1 MTEEKKEV
9 VEETKPEVQEEPI
22 PEKQD
27 EPVSEQQPEE
37 VKPEEAKEDENEVKA
52 EPVEEVKTEEAAD
65 GKSEETEKKDSV
77 NKKEKQED
85 EIEVVR
91 LEDLTEESEYSDKEI
106 DFLTQMYDKTLRQ
119 IKQGDIVKG
128 KILDVTDSDVLV
140 DIGFKSE
147 GIIPGDEFDDL
158 KAVQVGEEL
167 EVFLEN
173 VEDPNGQLI
182 LSRRRADFIRVW
194 ENVVEKFEKNETI
207 NGTIVRRIKGGM
219 VVTLNG
225 VDAFLPGSQID
236 VKPIRDFDSYLG
248 REMEFRIVKVNHAR
262 RNIVVS
268 SRVLIEKEMESQ
280 RSEIIKTIE
289 KGQVRKGTVKNIT
302 DFGVFIDLGGV
313 DGLLHIT
320 DLSWGRVNHPSE
332 VVKLDEDIEVVIL
345 DFNENK
351 DRISLGRKQLMPHPW
366 ENIEDKYP
374 MAKVIIG
381 KVVSLTDYGAFIEL
395 ETGIEGLIHI
405 SEMSWSQHIK
415 HPSQLLHVGME
426 IEAKVLNVES
436 DEKKISL
443 GLKQLEPDP
452 WEKIDDK
459 YPLNSKHTGVV
470 RNLTQFGA
478 FVELEE
484 GIDGLVHISDLS
496 WTKKIRHPS
505 EVVKKG
511 DEIEVVVLGINRDER
526 RIALGH
532 KQIEENPWDA
542 FENKYKVDTETNG
555 TVSRI
560 IDKGVIVT
568 LPLGVDGFIP
578 INHLGHPK
586 LKKATEYYKTGD
598 EIPAKVIE
606 FDKDNKKIVLSV
618 SNYFKGKEEKEWES
632 YLSKQGVEKN
642 TMEEILKSSLATS
655 DNKSDE
661 KVELPPEMNEEAVKE
676 KPEETVSEEKI
687 VDEAV
692 VKEEVVDE
700 KVEKDEATAEEV
712 VKEEAVAEGV
722 TEEAIN
728 KTEVVEETPE
738 TEPMTE
744 SVPEVVTEVDEQTET
759 PEEEVAEVEK
769 KTKKKKTATKKE
781 KTEVAEDA
789 EKEEKPK
796 KAKTTKKKTEPE
808 VAVEDAE
815 KEES

>member
-22 PEKQD
+22 PVVEE
-27 EPVSEQQPEE
+27 EPVSEQKPEE
-37 VKPEEAKEDENEVKA
+37 DKPEEAIKA
-52 EPVEEVKTEEAAD
+52 EKEEKSDSAEEVKTETSADKEPEA
-65 GKSEETEKKDSV
+65 KEKKEPAK
-77 NKKEKQED
+77 KKEKQKED

-91 LEDLTEESEYSDKEI
+91 LEDIVEEKEYSDEEF
-106 DFLTQMYDKTLRQ
+106 DFLTQMYDKTLHE

-158 KAVQVGEEL
+158 KAVKVGEEL

-173 VEDPNGQLI
+173 IEDPNGQMI

-207 NGTIVRRIKGGM
+207 NGIIVRRIKGGM

-248 REMEFRIVKVNHAR
+248 RELEFRIVKVNHAR

-332 VVKLDEDIEVVIL
+332 VVKLDEEIEIVIL

-351 DRISLGRKQLMPHPW
+351 DRISLGRKQLLPHPW
-366 ENIEDKYP
+366 ENIDAKYP
-374 MAKVIIG
+374 VGKVVIG

-426 IEAKVLNVES
+426 VEVKVLNVES

-452 WEKIDDK
+452 WEKIDEK
-459 YPLNSKHTGVV
+459 YPINLKHTGIV

-532 KQIEENPWDA
+532 KQIEENPWEI
-542 FENKYKVDTETNG
+542 FEDKYKVDTETTG

-586 LKKATEYYKTGD
+586 LKKATEYYNTGD
-598 EIPAKVIE
+598 EVPAKVIE

-618 SNYFKGKEEKEWES
+618 SNYFKDKEDKEWEE
-632 YLSKQGVEKN
+632 YLAKQGVEKN
-642 TMEEILKSSLATS
+642 TMEEILKSSLANGEKKPVEKKTRV
-655 DNKSDE
+655 DSDE
-661 KVELPPEMNEEAVKE
+661 KEKSIVETEVE
-676 KPEETVSEEKI
+676 KISEEK
-687 VDEAV
+687 A
-692 VKEEVVDE
+692 EE
-700 KVEKDEATAEEV
+700 KAVEKKVVEE
-712 VKEEAVAEGV
+712 
-722 TEEAIN
+722 
-728 KTEVVEETPE
+728 EVVEEK
-738 TEPMTE
+738 
-744 SVPEVVTEVDEQTET
+744 PEVEPEM
-759 PEEEVAEVEK
+759 EEEAKVGKALVEQPEKPVEEAEVKME
-769 KTKKKKTATKKE
+769 TKKMKTTA
-781 KTEVAEDA
+781 
-789 EKEEKPK
+789 
-796 KAKTTKKKTEPE
+796 TKKKTE
-808 VAVEDAE
+808 VADQPQKEEKKE
-815 KEES
+815 KEKSTKKKTETATEKKDTKKKEEKEKF

>member
-1 MTEEKKEV
+1 M
-9 VEETKPEVQEEPI
+9 
-22 PEKQD
+22 
-27 EPVSEQQPEE
+27 
-37 VKPEEAKEDENEVKA
+37 
-52 EPVEEVKTEEAAD
+52 
-65 GKSEETEKKDSV
+65 
-77 NKKEKQED
+77 KEKQKEE

-91 LEDLTEESEYSDKEI
+91 LEDLIEESEYSDEEL
-106 DFLTQMYDKTLRQ
+106 DFLTQMYDKTLHE

-158 KAVQVGEEL
+158 KAVKVGEEL

-207 NGTIVRRIKGGM
+207 NGIIVRRIKGGM

-248 REMEFRIVKVNHAR
+248 RELEFRIVKVNHAR

-332 VVKLDEDIEVVIL
+332 VVKLDEEIEIVIL

-351 DRISLGRKQLMPHPW
+351 DRISLGRKQLLPHPW
-366 ENIEDKYP
+366 ENIDVKYP
-374 MAKVIIG
+374 VGKVVIG

-426 IEAKVLNVES
+426 VEVKVLNVES

-452 WEKIDDK
+452 WEKIDEK
-459 YPLNSKHTGVV
+459 YPINLKHTGVV

-532 KQIEENPWDA
+532 KQIEENPWET
-542 FENKYKVDTETNG
+542 FEDKYKVDTETTG

-586 LKKATEYYKTGD
+586 LKKATEYYNTGD
-598 EIPAKVIE
+598 EVPAKVIE
-606 FDKDNKKIVLSV
+606 FDKENKKIVLSV
-618 SNYFKGKEEKEWES
+618 SNYFKDKEDKEWEE
-632 YLSKQGVEKN
+632 YLTKQGVEKN
-642 TMEEILKSSLATS
+642 TMEEILKSSLAK
-655 DNKSDE
+655 DEKKPVEKKNGAESDE
-661 KVELPPEMNEEAVKE
+661 KEESIVETKAEEI
-676 KPEETVSEEKI
+676 SEEKA
-687 VDEAV
+687 EEKAV
-692 VKEEVVDE
+692 EE
-700 KVEKDEATAEEV
+700 KVVEE
-712 VKEEAVAEGV
+712 
-722 TEEAIN
+722 
-728 KTEVVEETPE
+728 EVVEEK
-738 TEPMTE
+738 
-744 SVPEVVTEVDEQTET
+744 PEVEPVV
-759 PEEEVAEVEK
+759 EEEAKVGKALVEQPEKPVEKAEVK
-769 KTKKKKTATKKE
+769 KETKKNKTTA
-781 KTEVAEDA
+781 
-789 EKEEKPK
+789 
-796 KAKTTKKKTEPE
+796 TKKKTE
-808 VAVEDAE
+808 VADQPQ
-815 KEES
+815 KEEKKEKAKSTKKKTESATEKKDTKKEEEKGNS

>member
-1 MTEEKKEV
+1 MTEAKKQA
-9 VEETKPEVQEEPI
+9 EETATTQVQEVPAPEEEIQITEVTQASEKTGKEEAGHPHKVAKPKPEKTE
-22 PEKQD
+22 
-27 EPVSEQQPEE
+27 SGTT
-37 VKPEEAKEDENEVKA
+37 
-52 EPVEEVKTEEAAD
+52 VKT
-65 GKSEETEKKDSV
+65 KT
-77 NKKEKQED
+77 QED
-85 EIEVVR
+85 TPDKSRIDDSDIEIVH
-91 LEDLTEESEYSDKEI
+91 LEDLLEEKEYSQQEI
-106 DFLTQMYDKTLRQ
+106 DFMTQMYDKTLRE

-128 KILDVTDSDVLV
+128 KILDVTSGDVLV

-158 KAVQVGEEL
+158 REVKVGEEL

-194 ENVVEKFEKNETI
+194 ENVVQKFENNETI
-207 NGTIVRRIKGGM
+207 VGTIVRRIKGGM
-219 VVTLNG
+219 VVSLKG

-236 VKPIRDFDSYLG
+236 VKPIRDFDAYLG
-248 REMEFRIVKVNHAR
+248 REMEFKIVKVNHAR

-302 DFGVFIDLGGV
+302 DFGVFVDLGGV

-366 ENIEDKYP
+366 ANVDDKYP
-374 MAKVIIG
+374 VGKVIEG

-426 IEAKVLNVES
+426 VEAKVLNVEME
-436 DEKKISL
+436 EKKISL

-452 WEKIDDK
+452 WDKIDTK
-459 YPLNSKHTGVV
+459 FPEGSKHKGMV

-511 DEIEVVVLGINRDER
+511 DEIEVVVLGVNRDER

-532 KQIEENPWDA
+532 KQVEENPWDA
-542 FENKYKVDTETNG
+542 FEEKYNVDTETKG
-555 TVSRI
+555 IVSRI
-560 IDKGVIVT
+560 IDKGIIIT

-578 INHLGHPK
+578 INHLGHAK
-586 LKKATEYYKTGD
+586 LKKVSDFFKQGD
-598 EIPAKVIE
+598 EVPAKVIE
-606 FDKDNKKIVLSV
+606 FDKDNKKIVLSIT
-618 SNYFKGKEEKEWES
+618 NYFKDKEENEWS
-632 YLSKQGVEKN
+632 DYLSKQGVEKT
-642 TMEEILKSSLATS
+642 TMQELIKDAELETKKKAKVTDKEEKKEGAEEVAVTPAKFVQDGAVTEEKAAPAVVETAEGDTTVKKKSVKK
-655 DNKSDE
+655 KSEE
-661 KVELPPEMNEEAVKE
+661 KGKAEADTKDDKVKE
-676 KPEETVSEEKI
+676 KKPRASKKKA
-687 VDEAV
+687 DDQG
-692 VKEEVVDE
+692 DE
-700 KVEKDEATAEEV
+700 K
-712 VKEEAVAEGV
+712 
-722 TEEAIN
+722 
-728 KTEVVEETPE
+728 
-738 TEPMTE
+738 
-744 SVPEVVTEVDEQTET
+744 S
-759 PEEEVAEVEK
+759 EK
-769 KTKKKKTATKKE
+769 KVKSK
-781 KTEVAEDA
+781 
-789 EKEEKPK
+789 
-796 KAKTTKKKTEPE
+796 
-808 VAVEDAE
+808 
-815 KEES
+815 

>member
-9 VEETKPEVQEEPI
+9 L
-22 PEKQD
+22 
-27 EPVSEQQPEE
+27 
-37 VKPEEAKEDENEVKA
+37 
-52 EPVEEVKTEEAAD
+52 
-65 GKSEETEKKDSV
+65 EETETQIQEESESG
-77 NKKEKQED
+77 KEKQENP
-85 EIEVVR
+85 EEGKQEKSEEVQQEKSEVLAEAEVVTITEAVQEEKTKTSAVKKESKEEEEESVR
-91 LEDLTEESEYSDKEI
+91 LEDLTEESEYSEKEM
-106 DFLTQMYDKTLRQ
+106 DFLTQMYDRTLRE

-128 KILDVTDSDVLV
+128 KILDVTSNDVLV

-147 GIIPGDEFDDL
+147 GIIPGDEFDHLSDV
-158 KAVQVGEEL
+158 KVGEEI

-207 NGTIVRRIKGGM
+207 KGIIVRRIKGGM

-236 VKPIRDFDSYLG
+236 VKPIRDFDSFLG
-248 REMEFRIVKVNHAR
+248 KELEFKIVKVNHAR

-332 VVKLDEDIEVVIL
+332 VVKLDEEIEVVIL

-366 ENIEDKYP
+366 EKIQDKYP
-374 MAKVIIG
+374 VGKAVLG

-426 IEAKVLNVES
+426 VEAKVLNVES

-452 WEKIDDK
+452 WDNIDSK
-459 YPLNSKHTGVV
+459 YPENSKHTGTV

-511 DEIEVVVLGINRDER
+511 DEIEVIVLGINRDER

-542 FENKYKVDTETNG
+542 FEEKYKIDTETKG

-578 INHLGHPK
+578 INHLGHAR
-586 LKKATEYYKTGD
+586 LKKAADFFKPGD
-598 EIPAKVIE
+598 EVPAQVIE
-606 FDKDNKKIVLSV
+606 FDKENKKIVLSV
-618 SNYFKGKEEKEWES
+618 SNYFKDKEKNEWED
-632 YLSKQGVEKN
+632 YLAKQGVEKT
-642 TMEEILKSSLATS
+642 TMEEILKTVPESA
-655 DNKSDE
+655 E
-661 KVELPPEMNEEAVKE
+661 K
-676 KPEETVSEEKI
+676 KPEAKEEEPESEEKKKPTT
-687 VDEAV
+687 AR
-692 VKEEVVDE
+692 KS
-700 KVEKDEATAEEV
+700 KV
-712 VKEEAVAEGV
+712 
-722 TEEAIN
+722 
-728 KTEVVEETPE
+728 
-738 TEPMTE
+738 
-744 SVPEVVTEVDEQTET
+744 
-759 PEEEVAEVEK
+759 
-769 KTKKKKTATKKE
+769 KTKKEPEEKTEEKSKAIEEKQPKE
-781 KTEVAEDA
+781 KTEEKSTAIEEKQPEKKKVKKSSA
-789 EKEEKPK
+789 EKEDAKKEIKGAEKEDKKEKAKSPKK
-796 KAKTTKKKTEPE
+796 KAKAETKKK
-808 VAVEDAE
+808 DAE
-815 KEES
+815 EK

>member
-9 VEETKPEVQEEPI
+9 LDETKPKV
-22 PEKQD
+22 QD
-27 EPVSEQQPEE
+27 EPIQEKEEKPVVEQ
-37 VKPEEAKEDENEVKA
+37 KPEESM
-52 EPVEEVKTEEAAD
+52 T
-65 GKSEETEKKDSV
+65 EETEEKKAGKRTDKESGTKDIKDTAKE
-77 NKKEKQED
+77 NEKKHDE

-91 LEDLTEESEYSDKEI
+91 LEDLIEESEYSEKES
-106 DFLTQMYDKTLRQ
+106 DFLTQMYDKTLRK

-158 KAVQVGEEL
+158 KSVKVGEEM

-207 NGTIVRRIKGGM
+207 RGTIVRRIKGGM

-248 REMEFRIVKVNHAR
+248 RELEFRIVKVNHAR

-268 SRVLIEKEMESQ
+268 SRVLIEREMESH

-332 VVKLDEDIEVVIL
+332 VVKLDEEIEVVIL

-366 ENIEDKYP
+366 EKIEDKYP
-374 MAKVIIG
+374 LGKVVVG

-426 IEAKVLNVES
+426 VEAKVLNVES
-436 DEKKISL
+436 EEKKISL

-452 WEKIDDK
+452 WENIDNR
-459 YPLNSKHTGVV
+459 YPINSKHTGVV

-511 DEIEVVVLGINRDER
+511 DEIDVIVLGINRDER

-532 KQIEENPWDA
+532 KQIDENPWDA
-542 FENKYKVDTETNG
+542 FENKYKVDTETSG
-555 TVSRI
+555 IVSRI

-586 LKKATEYYKTGD
+586 LRKATDYYKTGD
-598 EIPAKVIE
+598 EVPAKVIE

-618 SNYFKGKEEKEWES
+618 SNYFKEKEENEWED
-632 YLSKQGVEKN
+632 YLAKQGVEKN
-642 TMEEILKSSLATS
+642 TLEEILKSSLSTEVKKTAGK
-655 DNKSDE
+655 KSKTE
-661 KVELPPEMNEEAVKE
+661 
-676 KPEETVSEEKI
+676 SEEKKETGAETVI
-687 VDEAV
+687 EGAAET
-692 VKEEVVDE
+692 KEET
-700 KVEKDEATAEEV
+700 KDESDAKSVIEEKSDV
-712 VKEEAVAEGV
+712 MEKGQVKTDAVAE
-722 TEEAIN
+722 EE
-728 KTEVVEETPE
+728 K
-738 TEPMTE
+738 
-744 SVPEVVTEVDEQTET
+744 D
-759 PEEEVAEVEK
+759 VEK
-769 KTKKKKTATKKE
+769 ESKKKKSTDKKE
-781 KTEVAEDA
+781 KSKAASEP
-789 EKEEKPK
+789 EKEEKK
-796 KAKTTKKKTEPE
+796 GKVKATKKKTDVVADEKDAKKE
-808 VAVEDAE
+808 VKA
-815 KEES
+815 

>member
-1 MTEEKKEV
+1 MSVAYETAGIAGVEQNDSHPAGNIPDQIRQLVVFHGEELSIMGQIDRFGQGISPYRLSSLARQLLVLSAMTGKIEEE
-9 VEETKPEVQEEPI
+9 
-22 PEKQD
+22 
-27 EPVSEQQPEE
+27 
-37 VKPEEAKEDENEVKA
+37 
-52 EPVEEVKTEEAAD
+52 
-65 GKSEETEKKDSV
+65 
-77 NKKEKQED
+77 
-85 EIEVVR
+85 EVVR
-91 LEDLTEESEYSDKEI
+91 LEDLTEETEYSQKEI
-106 DFLTQMYDKTLRQ
+106 DFLTQMYDKTLHE

-128 KILDVTDSDVLV
+128 KILDVTDSDILV

-158 KAVQVGEEL
+158 SQVKVGEEL

-182 LSRRRADFIRVW
+182 LSRRRAEFIRVW
-194 ENVVEKFEKNETI
+194 ENVVEKFENNETI
-207 NGTIVRRIKGGM
+207 SGTIVRRIKGGM

-236 VKPIRDFDSYLG
+236 VKPIRDFDAYLG
-248 REMEFRIVKVNHAR
+248 KELEFKIVKVNHIR

-302 DFGVFIDLGGV
+302 DFGVFVDLGGV

-345 DFNENK
+345 DYNENK

-366 ENIEDKYP
+366 ENVDTKYP
-374 MAKVIIG
+374 VGKVILG

-426 IEAKVLNVES
+426 VDAKILNVES

-452 WEKIDDK
+452 WEKIDER
-459 YPLNSKHTGVV
+459 YPESSNHKGIV

-511 DEIEVVVLGINRDER
+511 DEIEVKVLGINREER

-532 KQIEENPWDA
+532 KQIEDNPWDA
-542 FENKYKVDTETNG
+542 FEEKYQVDTETMG

-560 IDKGVIVT
+560 IDKGVIIT

-578 INHLGHPK
+578 INHLGHAK
-586 LKKATEYYKTGD
+586 LKKASDFFKPGD
-598 EIPAKVIE
+598 EVPAVVIE
-606 FDKDNKKIVLSV
+606 FDKDNKKIVLSI
-618 SNYFKGKEEKEWES
+618 SNYFKGKEEKEWS
-632 YLSKQGVEKN
+632 DYLAKQGVEKT
-642 TMEEILKSSLATS
+642 TMEELVKKVPEKEEQKEA
-655 DNKSDE
+655 DSDE
-661 KVELPPEMNEEAVKE
+661 KAAKEAQIPETAVK
-676 KPEETVSEEKI
+676 
-687 VDEAV
+687 
-692 VKEEVVDE
+692 
-700 KVEKDEATAEEV
+700 
-712 VKEEAVAEGV
+712 
-722 TEEAIN
+722 
-728 KTEVVEETPE
+728 KTDT
-738 TEPMTE
+738 
-744 SVPEVVTEVDEQTET
+744 
-759 PEEEVAEVEK
+759 VAEVEEVVEAESGEKTEEKQEAKTAEKETK
-769 KTKKKKTATKKE
+769 KTKKKESAAPKEQSVEAEVKEEKKE
-781 KTEVAEDA
+781 KEAKD
-789 EKEEKPK
+789 EKEVKKPKASKK
-796 KAKTTKKKTEPE
+796 KAKTDSDEKSKG
-808 VAVEDAE
+808 EDEE
-815 KEES
+815 KSES

>member
-27 EPVSEQQPEE
+27 ESVSEQKPEE
-37 VKPEEAKEDENEVKA
+37 VKPEEAKEEEKEVNV
-52 EPVEEVKTEEAAD
+52 EPVEEDKTEEAA
-65 GKSEETEKKDSV
+65 GEKSEVKEKKESSK
-77 NKKEKQED
+77 KKEKHDD

-91 LEDLTEESEYSDKEI
+91 LEDLTEESEYSDKEM
-106 DFLTQMYDKTLRQ
+106 DFMTQMYDKTLRE

-158 KAVQVGEEL
+158 KTVQVGEEL

-194 ENVVEKFEKNETI
+194 ENVVEKFENNETI

-374 MAKVIIG
+374 VGKVVVG

-436 DEKKISL
+436 EEKKISL

-511 DEIEVVVLGINRDER
+511 DEIEVIVLGINRDER

-532 KQIEENPWDA
+532 KQIEDNPWDA
-542 FENKYKVDTETNG
+542 FEDKYKVDTETNG

-618 SNYFKGKEEKEWES
+618 SDYFKDKEEKEWEG

-642 TMEEILKSSLATS
+642 TMEEILKTSLAAADSKT
-655 DNKSDE
+655 DE
-661 KVELPPEMNEEAVKE
+661 KVELSAEMNKDVGEE
-676 KPEETVSEEKI
+676 KPEKKASEEVK
-687 VDEAV
+687 VDE
-692 VKEEVVDE
+692 EV
-700 KVEKDEATAEEV
+700 T
-712 VKEEAVAEGV
+712 KEEAV
-722 TEEAIN
+722 EEADV
-728 KTEVVEETPE
+728 KAEAVSGEEVKEEKVAEVEEVVEETPDTEAVQESEPE
-738 TEPMTE
+738 TATE
-744 SVPEVVTEVDEQTET
+744 ADEQTET
-759 PEEEVAEVEK
+759 PIEEVAEEEK
-769 KTKKKKTATKKE
+769 ETSKKKTSTKKA
-781 KTEVAEDA
+781 KADTAEDA
-789 EKEEKPK
+789 
-796 KAKTTKKKTEPE
+796 
-808 VAVEDAE
+808 
-815 KEES
+815 

>member
-22 PEKQD
+22 PEKED
-27 EPVSEQQPEE
+27 KPVSEQKPEE
-37 VKPEEAKEDENEVKA
+37 VKPEEAKEDETEEKTDL
-52 EPVEEVKTEEAAD
+52 PEEVKVEESAEKEPEA
-65 GKSEETEKKDSV
+65 KEKKESA
-77 NKKEKQED
+77 KKKVSQKEE

-91 LEDLTEESEYSDKEI
+91 LEDLTEESEYSDKEV
-106 DFLTQMYDKTLRQ
+106 DFLTQMYDKTLRE

-158 KAVQVGEEL
+158 KAVKVGEEL

-366 ENIEDKYP
+366 ENIEEKYP
-374 MAKVIIG
+374 VEKVVIG

-426 IEAKVLNVES
+426 VEAKVLNVES

-452 WEKIDDK
+452 WEKIDNK
-459 YPLNSKHTGVV
+459 YPINSKHTGVV

-511 DEIEVVVLGINRDER
+511 DEIEVIVLGINRDER

-542 FENKYKVDTETNG
+542 FEDKYKIDTETNG

-598 EIPAKVIE
+598 EVPAKVIE

-618 SNYFKGKEEKEWES
+618 SNYFKDKEEKEWEQ

-642 TMEEILKSSLATS
+642 TMEEILKSSLA
-655 DNKSDE
+655 KDE
-661 KVELPPEMNEEAVKE
+661 KKPAEKTTESETVET
-676 KPEETVSEEKI
+676 EETAAEAKVEEISEEK
-687 VDEAV
+687 AV
-692 VKEEVVDE
+692 EDMVVEENVVEEKAESEVVPEEEVKEEIPEEHPE
-700 KVEKDEATAEEV
+700 KPAEEV
-712 VKEEAVAEGV
+712 KVK
-722 TEEAIN
+722 
-728 KTEVVEETPE
+728 EETPE
-738 TEPMTE
+738 DP
-744 SVPEVVTEVDEQTET
+744 V
-759 PEEEVAEVEK
+759 EEAEVK
-769 KTKKKKTATKKE
+769 KETKKKKTAATKEKAEVAEDTPKEEKKE
-781 KTEVAEDA
+781 KTKAKKKAETATKDKDTK
-789 EKEEKPK
+789 KEEK
-796 KAKTTKKKTEPE
+796 
-808 VAVEDAE
+808 AE
-815 KEES
+815 KS